1 MGFFFFGFKKQ
12 SLSLSLSFSL
22 CDFGLSLCAESVC
35 VFLSFWEQIFWLWGV
50 FLSFSLSFSLKVGGY
65 FGDFTE
71 VRISS
76 PDFKVLLKRC
86 HVGRGCQE
94 WGWKFW
100 NTGILMDGWDFD
112 FGIQR
117 LLLQEIRSI
126 LCWWDP
132 PVRGH
137 GGPQWESGYFFTSTF

>member
-1 MGFFFFGFKKQ
+1 MGFFFFFLLQKTE
-12 SLSLSLSFSL
+12 SLSRSVTLDSL
-22 CDFGLSLCAESVC
+22 CVQSQCVYFWVFGNKYFGFGGSF
-35 VFLSFWEQIFWLWGV
+35 FLSF
-50 FLSFSLSFSLKVGGY
+50 FLSLSLKVGGY